1 MNYRMI
7 AYSVGRILVAVAA
20 TMTIPLVL
28 SIYYGERNAAAYLIP
43 MLISLAIG
51 ALVSIKTPKNKSFFV
66 REGFIIVALAW
77 IGISL
82 IGALPFYISGQIP
95 KYVDCFFETVS
106 GFTTTGSSILPNV
119 ENLSKSLLFWR
130 SFTHWLGGMG
140 VLVFTMAIFS
150 AKDTRTTYMM
160 KAEMPGP
167 IVGKLVSKWQFSA
180 RILYLMYIALTVL
193 EIIFLLF
200 GGMPLFDSVVHAFGT
215 AGTGGFGIKN
225 SSIAFYNSAY
235 IDYVI
240 SIFMILFGMNFNIF
254 YLMLIR
260 KFVQIKDNEEI
271 RWYLCIIAASAVII
285 SLNILP
291 MYKSFGESFR
301 YAFFQVSSVMTTTG
315 YSTAD
320 FAKWPML
327 SQMILVILMVIGGCA
342 GSTGGGMKVV
352 RVMILSKIMV
362 RTIKNTASPRSVFS
376 VKTDGKQL
384 EASVVRGIMA
394 YLVVYVMFAG
404 ISLIIVSLDNMDFT
418 TTVTAV
424 LATMNNIGPGLGVV
438 GPAGNFAAF
447 SPLSKVVL
455 SVGMLAGR
463 LEFYPILILFSPYTW
478 KRS

>member
-7 AYSVGRILVAVAA
+7 AYSTGRILVAVAA
-20 TMTIPLVL
+20 TMTIPLAL
-28 SIYYGERNAAAYLIP
+28 SLYYREGNVIAYLIP
-43 MLISLAIG
+43 IIISIAIG
-51 ALVSIKTPKNKSFFV
+51 AAVSIKTPKNKSFFV

-95 KYVDCFFETVS
+95 KFTDCFFETVS
-106 GFTTTGSSILPNV
+106 GFTTTGSSILLNV
-119 ENLSKSLLFWR
+119 ENMSKSLLFWR

-140 VLVFTMAIFS
+140 VLVFTMAIFT
-150 AKDTRTTYMM
+150 AKDTRTTHMM

-167 IVGKLVSKWQFSA
+167 IVGKLTSKWQFSA
-180 RILYLMYIALTVL
+180 RILYLMYIALTVI

-225 SSIAFYNSAY
+225 TSIAFYNSAY

-260 KFVQIKDNEEI
+260 KFTQIKDNEEI
-271 RWYLCIIAASAVII
+271 RWYLCIIAASALII
-285 SLNILP
+285 AFNILP
-291 MYKSFGESFR
+291 LYKSFGESFR
-301 YAFFQVSSVMTTTG
+301 YAFFQVSSIMTTTG

-342 GSTGGGMKVV
+342 GSTGGGLKVV
-352 RVMILSKIMV
+352 RVMILAKVMV

-376 VKTDGKQL
+376 VKNDGKQL
-384 EASVVRGIMA
+384 ETGVVKGIMA
-394 YLVVYVMFAG
+394 YLVVYVIFAV

-418 TTVTAV
+418 TTVTSV
-424 LATMNNIGPGLGVV
+424 IATMNNIGPGLGAV
-438 GPAGNFAAF
+438 GPTGNFAAF
-447 SPLSKVVL
+447 SPLSKIVL